1 MKNDSWFGHL
11 ALCIVLRHR
20 VAVFRRDEWLWD
32 IRRSSYPYKILRGE
46 RAWLPIKGTL
56 TSLFSLS
63 ISRSMKPWAGST
75 DGQIQLHFLWHDSSS
90 ITERVRLYY
99 TLWSDVPST
108 RGYCLWGRLEKKIPT
123 LDLFI
128 PGTMQWSTNG
138 IRMASDAS
146 RRQSCSPPDVCWSS
160 AVGFE
165 KYTSGSSHLCL
176 KRQ

>member
-1 MKNDSWFGHL
+1 MKKWQLVWSLSFVHSFK
-11 ALCIVLRHR
+11 ASCSSFSKRRVALRHSEEFLSLQNIKR
-20 VAVFRRDEWLWD
+20 GEGVATYKRHLNFLVFSLNKQVDETLSR
-32 IRRSSYPYKILRGE
+32 IHRRS
-46 RAWLPIKGTL
+46 
-56 TSLFSLS
+56 
-63 ISRSMKPWAGST
+63 
-75 DGQIQLHFLWHDSSS
+75 IQLHVLWHDSSS

-108 RGYCLWGRLEKKIPT
+108 RGYCLWGRMEKKIQT

-138 IRMASDAS
+138 IRMASDAL
-146 RRQSCSPPDVCWSS
+146 RRRSCSPPDVCWSS